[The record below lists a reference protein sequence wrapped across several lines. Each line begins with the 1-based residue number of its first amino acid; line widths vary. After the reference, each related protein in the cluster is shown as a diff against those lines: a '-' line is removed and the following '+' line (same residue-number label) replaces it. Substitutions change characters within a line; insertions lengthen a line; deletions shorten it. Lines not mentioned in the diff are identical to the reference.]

1 MYMQIQKLK
10 TIKSP
15 MNRLLRDLNYT
26 KLDRDLFN
34 TTVGEY
40 GIDFW
45 RSVVLM
51 HYFLSFYILYYN
63 LLFMKNKKKGIKM
76 NTKKEL
82 GNKYYNLLSDVTSY
96 TNDKSSMEF
105 ALEYILKTYVPVKVL
120 KVWIARAEEE
130 LKQHEQNEEKQ

>member
-1 MYMQIQKLK
+1 
-10 TIKSP
+10 
-15 MNRLLRDLNYT
+15 
-26 KLDRDLFN
+26 
-34 TTVGEY
+34 
-40 GIDFW
+40 
-45 RSVVLM
+45 
-51 HYFLSFYILYYN
+51 
-63 LLFMKNKKKGIKM
+63 MKNKKKDIKM
-76 NTKKEL
+76 KTKKEL